1 MKRLLLIF
9 LSLLTLMSLWASD
22 ARNIKFVYIAHDIET
37 PIRELKNKLDQHRNR
52 ALQDPYYQVIFYLA
66 NQGRPIIVQINPIE
80 YNDDDY
86 KALIQELYERD
97 YHNPQPDV
105 DLEYI
110 VDLFQNL
117 EIGINDLMVNEL
129 SMEFFVT
136 PDFFTQGF
144 NETVIARLYYV
155 LALDDLH
162 SENKVENFTLE
173 VFYPEGNEPKY
184 SKEDPFGPMNLGY
197 INDKWNNSLAP
208 MK

>member
-1 MKRLLLIF
+1 MKRVLLIF
-9 LSLLTLMSLWASD
+9 LSLFTTMSLWATD
-22 ARNIKFVYIAHDIET
+22 TRKINFVYIAHDIET
-37 PIRELKNKLDQHRNR
+37 PVRELKNELDRFRNY
-52 ALQDPYYQVIFYLA
+52 ALQDPNFQVIFYLA

-86 KALIQELYERD
+86 KALIQELYARD

-110 VDLFQNL
+110 VDLFKNL
-117 EIGINDLMVNEL
+117 EIGSKDLMVDAL
-129 SMEFFVT
+129 SMKFFVT
-136 PDFFTQGF
+136 PDFFTLGF
-144 NETVIARLYYV
+144 NETIIARLYYV

-184 SKEDPFGPMNLGY
+184 PKGEPFGPMNLGY
-197 INDKWNNSLAP
+197 INDNWNNSLSP
-208 MK
+208 M